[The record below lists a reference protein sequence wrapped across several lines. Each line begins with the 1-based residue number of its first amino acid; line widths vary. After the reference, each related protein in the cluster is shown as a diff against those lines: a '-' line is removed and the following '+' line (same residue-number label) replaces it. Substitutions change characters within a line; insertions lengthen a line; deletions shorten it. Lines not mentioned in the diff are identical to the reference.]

1 LQGNRYFKSMNESI
15 LIVEDEF
22 IVASDLAD
30 MVTKAGYLVCAIAD
44 TVQSAKKAVD
54 EHQPAWVLLDIFL
67 QDGSMGTELAPYL
80 QDKGIGFIYISANT
94 NQSILEAAT
103 ATRPYGF
110 LVKPFREK
118 ELLLMLEIAR
128 GKHQSIMEFSEQ
140 GAALLQQGLWALTDE
155 MIPYDIKL
163 KKMPTLF
170 QPLVPFDVMTYRF
183 QTPNHEK
190 TFSGA
195 FVRVGYDEYQ
205 MLPAAEIHHS
215 GTLARWIE
223 EMKLKCDSSDAELF
237 SSVASHAMIEG
248 ITGIS
253 KSLAGELQSTL
264 QFFTTSTQGQ
274 LQLGFY
280 HKNIQIYERLQS
292 KLLSKSHKAIFSLFI
307 LLSAPK
313 SVSSPNGFRRAERIP
328 SIKTARK
335 FEGIVGSSATLL
347 HVLDQVELVAGTN
360 VCVLIL
366 GESGTGKEKIAH
378 NLHQLSSR
386 SSKPFVTVNCAA
398 MPADLIE
405 SELFGHE
412 AGSFT
417 GANEK
422 RIGKF
427 EAAHGGTIFLD
438 EIGELPLESQVK
450 LLRVLQEK
458 QVEHIGSSKTINVD
472 VRIVAAT
479 NRNLEKEVGEG
490 RFRLDLFYR
499 LNVYPV
505 TMPPLRERGA
515 DIILLAKHFLNISAV
530 NIGKPSVP
538 ELSPFAL
545 KQLTEHHWPGN
556 IRELEHLM
564 ERTVIQS
571 KSLIINN
578 VELKTGNLGPSSLP
592 QAAKTLQQIEIEH
605 ILSVL
610 NKCNG
615 KINGSGGAAE
625 ILGLPASTLTSKMK
639 KLGIKKTSNYNF

>member
-1 LQGNRYFKSMNESI
+1 MNESI

-30 MVTKAGYLVCAIAD
+30 MVTGAGYYVCAIAD
-44 TVQSAKKAVD
+44 TVQSAKNAVD
-54 EHQPAWVLLDIFL
+54 EQQPAWVLLDIFL

-94 NQSILEAAT
+94 NQSVLEAAT
-103 ATRPYGF
+103 ATKPYGF

-128 GKHQSIMEFSEQ
+128 GKHQSIMEFSAQ
-140 GAALLQQGLWALTDE
+140 GAALLQHGLWALTDE

-163 KKMPTLF
+163 KKMPALF
-170 QPLVPFDVMTYRF
+170 QPLVPFDVMAYRF
-183 QTPNHEK
+183 QPAGYEK
-190 TFSGA
+190 MVSGA
-195 FVRVGYDEYQ
+195 FVRIGFDEYQ
-205 MLPAAEIHHS
+205 LLPAAEMRHS
-215 GTLARWIE
+215 VAMDTWIE
-223 EMKLKCDSSDAELF
+223 EMKIKGDSSDSVLF
-237 SSVASHAMIEG
+237 SGSACQAMIEG
-248 ITGIS
+248 ITGIN
-253 KSLAGELQSTL
+253 KSLTGELQSTL
-264 QFFTTSTQGQ
+264 QFFSTNIQGE
-274 LQLGFY
+274 LQLAFY
-280 HKNIQIYERLQS
+280 HKNIKIYERLQS
-292 KLLSKSHKAIFSLFI
+292 KLLSKSVKAIYSLFK
-307 LLSAPK
+307 LLSAPN
-313 SVSSPNGFRRAERIP
+313 SASSPTGFRRAERIP

-335 FEGIVGSSATLL
+335 FEGIIGSSAALL

-378 NLHQLSSR
+378 SLHQLSSR
-386 SSKPFVTVNCAA
+386 SSRPFVTVNCAA
-398 MPADLIE
+398 MPGDLIE

-422 RIGKF
+422 RIGRF

-530 NIGKPSVP
+530 NIGKPGIP
-538 ELSPFAL
+538 ELSPYAS

-571 KSLIINN
+571 KSLIINTI
-578 VELKTGNLGPSSLP
+578 ELKPGNLRPTSLP
-592 QAAKTLQQIEIEH
+592 QADKTLQQIEIEH

-610 NKCNG
+610 KKCDG
-615 KINGSGGAAE
+615 KVNGSGGAAE

-639 KLGIKKTSNYNF
+639 KLGIKKTSNYDF

>member
-1 LQGNRYFKSMNESI
+1 MNESI

-30 MVTKAGYLVCAIAD
+30 MVTLAGYHVCAITD
-44 TVQSAKKAVD
+44 TVQSAKNAVD
-54 EHQPAWVLLDIFL
+54 EHQPTWVLLDIFL

-80 QDKGIGFIYISANT
+80 QEKGIGFIYISANT
-94 NQSILEAAT
+94 NQSVLEAAT
-103 ATRPYGF
+103 ATKPYGF

-128 GKHQSIMEFSEQ
+128 GKHQSIKEFSEQ
-140 GAALLQQGLWALTDE
+140 GAALLQHGLWALTDE
-155 MIPYDIKL
+155 MIPHDIKL
-163 KKMPTLF
+163 KKIPALF
-170 QPLVPFDVMTYRF
+170 QPLVPFDVLVYRF
-183 QTPNHEK
+183 QPAGSDK
-190 TFSGA
+190 MVSGA
-195 FVRVGYDEYQ
+195 FVRVGFDEYQ
-205 MLPAAEIHHS
+205 LVPATEMRHS
-215 GTLARWIE
+215 GAMERWLE
-223 EMKLKCDSSDAELF
+223 EIKLKGHSSDAVLF
-237 SSVASHAMIEG
+237 SGAACQAMIA
-248 ITGIS
+248 GIS
-253 KSLAGELQSTL
+253 GINKSLTSELHSNLQLINTTILGE
-264 QFFTTSTQGQ
+264 

-280 HKNIQIYERLQS
+280 HKNIHVYERLQS
-292 KLLSKSHKAIFSLFI
+292 RLLCKSDKAIFSLFKA
-307 LLSAPK
+307 LSAV
-313 SVSSPNGFRRAERIP
+313 SVGSPTGFRRAERIP
-328 SIKTARK
+328 SIKAAGK
-335 FEGIVGSSATLL
+335 FEGVVGSSATLL
-347 HVLDQVELVAGTN
+347 HVLDQIELVAGTN
-360 VCVLIL
+360 ACVLIL

-378 NLHQLSSR
+378 NLHRLSSR

-405 SELFGHE
+405 SELFGYE

-458 QVEHIGSSKTINVD
+458 HVEHIGSSKTIHVD

-479 NRNLEKEVGEG
+479 NRILEKEVGEG
-490 RFRLDLFYR
+490 RFRLDLYYR

-505 TMPPLRERGA
+505 TMPPLRERGE
-515 DIILLAKHFLNISAV
+515 DIILLAKYFLNISAT
-530 NIGKPSVP
+530 NIGKPGIP
-538 ELSPFAL
+538 ELSPYAL

-564 ERTVIQS
+564 ERTAIQT
-571 KSLIINN
+571 KSLIINTL
-578 VELKTGNLGPSSLP
+578 ELKPGNLNPTPLLH
-592 QAAKTLQQIEIEH
+592 ADKTLQQIEIEH

-610 NKCNG
+610 KKCNG
-615 KINGSGGAAE
+615 KVNGSGGAAE

-639 KLGIKKTSNYNF
+639 KLGIKKTSNYDF